1 MNIQLFPE
9 QIDPVSFSAR
19 FLARL
24 SLILSAPL
32 NWMSPG
38 RIEKILVKLIK
49 NNPPASEKQVKIA
62 RNAVCI
68 VSSRCRSQ
76 EGCLRRSLAVVIV
89 LWLQRK
95 SVSWCT
101 GYAQEPFRAHAWIE
115 LNECPIGEPV
125 EVQIYSKAICV
136 PHRSNDILRKESYLK
151 KIKQENIER
160 KKKESEIVNPEDHTP
175 SVNIRS
181 LFALAKGH
189 NWEFICVG
197 ILGLISAALTLAQ
210 PNLVANL
217 IDQSNTG
224 IKINSS
230 LGILIVVLILSTIL
244 TAVQYYLLQIIGE
257 GVVFK
262 ARKSLIS
269 HLLRLPIHEY
279 DNDTRSV
286 GDLLSRVSGDSSK
299 LRMALIQV
307 SIALSSGFLVVVGA
321 AIGMILRD
329 SLLFFMALSTVCVS
343 FIGTII
349 MSKAIQKASFSAQ
362 KELGKLSG
370 DIERDLHAIRTIR
383 ATNATDKE
391 EEKSKLQAER
401 LRNIGIR
408 LAKIQAFMTPI
419 SNMTL
424 QLSGLI
430 VLGIG
435 GYRVSIGLMSVAD
448 LIAFALLLYTMI
460 GPIGQVFNAFGGVG
474 ESLGA
479 FARIRELLE
488 LALESD
494 YDVTPAIPPSSN
506 LITEETA
513 VYFEKISFG
522 YNKMKFGSDPKEK
535 EDSMILKEVTL
546 RAEKG
551 KRTAIVGPS
560 GAGKSTLLQLI
571 ERFYDPDSGKIFV
584 QGKDYRHYSREE
596 LRNFITYVEQDAPV
610 ISGTLRDNLLL
621 GNSKISDSNCI
632 EVLEEVN
639 LHHLLDRN
647 SKGLDMQ
654 VGESGANLSGGERQR
669 LAMARSLLSS
679 AEIVLLDEL
688 TSNLDSLNELGMKK
702 AVDKLKG
709 KKTVIVVA
717 HRLSTVIDS
726 DIIYVLEHGRV
737 VGSGNHNELID
748 TVPLYRELAKEQ
760 FVDREL

>member
-9 QIDPVSFSAR
+9 QIDPVPFSAR
-19 FLARL
+19 LLARL

-38 RIEKILVKLIK
+38 RIEKILLRLVK
-49 NNPPASEKQVKIA
+49 NYPPASEKQVKTA

-76 EGCLRRSLAVVIV
+76 EGCLRRSLAVVLV
-89 LWLQRK
+89 LWLQHK

-101 GYAQEPFRAHAWIE
+101 GYAQEPFRAHAWVE
-115 LNECPIGEPV
+115 LNECPIGEPA
-125 EVQIYSKAICV
+125 EVQIYSKAIYV
-136 PHRSNDILRKESYLK
+136 PHHSNDIFRKESYLK

-160 KKKESEIVNPEDHTP
+160 KKKESELINSENHTP
-175 SVNIRS
+175 SVNIRA
-181 LFALAKGH
+181 LFSLAKGH

-197 ILGLISAALTLAQ
+197 ILGLISAALTLVQ

-217 IDQSNTG
+217 IEQSNTG

-230 LGILIVVLILSTIL
+230 LGILIIVLILSTIL
-244 TAVQYYLLQIIGE
+244 TAIQYYLLQIIGE

-262 ARKSLIS
+262 ARKSLIN

-279 DNDTRSV
+279 DTKSV
-286 GDLLSRVSGDSSK
+286 GDLLSRVSSDSSR

-329 SLLFFMALSTVCVS
+329 SLLFFLALSTVCIS

-383 ATNATDKE
+383 ATNATDI
-391 EEKSKLQAER
+391 EEKKSKRQAER

-408 LAKIQAFMTPI
+408 LAKIQAFMTPV

-460 GPIGQVFNAFGGVG
+460 GPIGQVFNAFGSVG

-494 YDVTPAIPPSSN
+494 YDVAPAVPPNSN
-506 LITEETA
+506 LIAEEAA
-513 VYFEKISFG
+513 VYFENISFG
-522 YNKMKFGSDPKEK
+522 YNKMKFGSDPKER
-535 EDSMILKEVTL
+535 EENMILKEVTL
-546 RAEKG
+546 CAEKG

-560 GAGKSTLLQLI
+560 GAGKSTMLQLI
-571 ERFYDPDSGKIFV
+571 ERFYDPDSGQIFV

-596 LRNFITYVEQDAPV
+596 LRSYITYVEQNAPV

-621 GNSKISDSNCI
+621 GNPEISDSNCI
-632 EVLEEVN
+632 KVLEEVN
-639 LHHLLDRN
+639 LHHLLDRD
-647 SKGLDMQ
+647 SKGLDTQ

-717 HRLSTVIDS
+717 HRLSTIIDS

-760 FVDREL
+760 FVDREV

>member
-279 DNDTRSV
+279 DTRSV

-435 GYRVSIGLMSVAD
+435 GHRVSIGLMSVAD

-669 LAMARSLLSS
+669 LAMARSLYHLQK
-679 AEIVLLDEL
+679 LCYL
-688 TSNLDSLNELGMKK
+688 TN
-702 AVDKLKG
+702 
-709 KKTVIVVA
+709 
-717 HRLSTVIDS
+717 
-726 DIIYVLEHGRV
+726 
-737 VGSGNHNELID
+737 
-748 TVPLYRELAKEQ
+748 
-760 FVDREL
+760 

>member
-279 DNDTRSV
+279 DTRSV

-430 VLGIG
+430 VLGIVG
-435 GYRVSIGLMSVAD
+435 HRVSIGLMSVAD

>member
-279 DNDTRSV
+279 DTRSV

-621 GNSKISDSNCI
+621 GNSKISD
-632 EVLEEVN
+632 
-639 LHHLLDRN
+639 
-647 SKGLDMQ
+647 
-654 VGESGANLSGGERQR
+654 
-669 LAMARSLLSS
+669 
-679 AEIVLLDEL
+679 
-688 TSNLDSLNELGMKK
+688 
-702 AVDKLKG
+702 
-709 KKTVIVVA
+709 
-717 HRLSTVIDS
+717 
-726 DIIYVLEHGRV
+726 
-737 VGSGNHNELID
+737 
-748 TVPLYRELAKEQ
+748 
-760 FVDREL
+760 

>member
-279 DNDTRSV
+279 DTRSV

-424 QLSGLI
+424 QL
-430 VLGIG
+430 IG

>member
-76 EGCLRRSLAVVIV
+76 EGCLRRSLAVVIA

-262 ARKSLIS
+262 ARKSLII

-279 DNDTRSV
+279 DTRSV

>member
-279 DNDTRSV
+279 DTRSV

-321 AIGMILRD
+321 ALRD

-424 QLSGLI
+424 QLSDLI

-435 GYRVSIGLMSVAD
+435 GHRVSIGLMSVAD

>member
-279 DNDTRSV
+279 DTRSV

-349 MSKAIQKASFSAQ
+349 MSKAIQKVSFSAQ

-435 GYRVSIGLMSVAD
+435 GHRVSIGLMSVAD

-717 HRLSTVIDS
+717 HHLSTVIDS

>member
-279 DNDTRSV
+279 DTRSV

-460 GPIGQVFNAFGGVG
+460 GPIGQVFNAFGGGVG